1 MLVTA
6 SSSPDLLWAGP
17 SGAPVL
23 VLAHGA
29 GAAMDSVW
37 MNRMC
42 ELLGERG
49 IRTARFEFA
58 YMAARR
64 AGVRKPPPR
73 AETLLGEYRAAV
85 AAVRAGLAAE
95 GEAAPTSGVAGPGA
109 AGAVQ
114 QVTVTDAPRV
124 AIGGKSMGGRV
135 ASMVADE
142 LFDAGAVGALVC
154 FGYPFHPPGSPE
166 KLRTAHLESLRT
178 PALILQGTRDPFGTR
193 EEVPGY
199 PLATGIRV
207 SWLED
212 GEHEF
217 KPRVKLSGFTHD
229 EHLSTAAAEAA
240 AFVSKTAAPRL

>member
-1 MLVTA
+1 MLVT
-6 SSSPDLLWAGP
+6 SPSSPESSPDLLWAGA

-29 GAAMDSVW
+29 GAAMDSAW

-49 IRTARFEFA
+49 IRTARFEFG

-64 AGVRKPPPR
+64 SGARKPPPR
-73 AETLLGEYRAAV
+73 AETLLDEYRAAV
-85 AAVRAGLAAE
+85 AAVRSVLADE
-95 GEAAPTSGVAGPGA
+95 VSAAPPAGSAGVPAP
-109 AGAVQ
+109 
-114 QVTVTDAPRV
+114 DAPRV

-142 LFDAGAVGALVC
+142 LVDAGEVSALVC
-154 FGYPFHPPGSPE
+154 FGYPFHPPGAPE
-166 KLRTAHLESLRT
+166 KLRTAHLESLRA

-193 EEVPGY
+193 EEVPSY
-199 PLATGIRV
+199 PLAPSIRV
-207 SWLED
+207 SWLDD

-217 KPRVKLSGFTHD
+217 KPRVKVSGFTHD
-229 EHLSTAAAEAA
+229 EHLSTAAEEAA
-240 AFVSKTAAPRL
+240 TFVSKTASPRL

>member
-1 MLVTA
+1 MLVTSTPA
-6 SSSPDLLWAGP
+6 PDLLWAGAA
-17 SGAPVL
+17 GAPVL

-42 ELLGERG
+42 EMLGERG

-64 AGVRKPPPR
+64 TGTRKPPPR

-85 AAVRAGLAAE
+85 AAVRDVLVAE
-95 GEAAPTSGVAGPGA
+95 EEAAASAETPA
-109 AGAVQ
+109 AASSASAPAP
-114 QVTVTDAPRV
+114 DARRV

-142 LFDAGAVGALVC
+142 FFDDGAVSALVC

-178 PALILQGTRDPFGTR
+178 PALILQGSRDPFGTR
-193 EEVPGY
+193 EEVPAY
-199 PLATGIRV
+199 SLDPGIRV

-217 KPRVKLSGFTHD
+217 KPRVKVSGFTHA
-229 EHLSTAAAEAA
+229 EHLATAATEAA
-240 AFVSKTAAPRL
+240 TFVSETASPRL

>member
-1 MLVTA
+1 M
-6 SSSPDLLWAGP
+6 LWAGP

-23 VLAHGA
+23 VLVHGA

-64 AGVRKPPPR
+64 SGARKPPPR
-73 AETLLGEYRAAV
+73 AETLLGEYRTAV
-85 AAVRAGLAAE
+85 AAVRAALAAE
-95 GEAAPTSGVAGPGA
+95 GEVAPTSPVAALDTGA
-109 AGAVQ
+109 SR
-114 QVTVTDAPRV
+114 QVTGADAPPV

-135 ASMVADE
+135 ASMVTDE
-142 LFDAGAVGALVC
+142 LFDAGAVSALVC
-154 FGYPFHPPGSPE
+154 FGYPFHPPGAPE

-193 EEVPGY
+193 EQVPGY